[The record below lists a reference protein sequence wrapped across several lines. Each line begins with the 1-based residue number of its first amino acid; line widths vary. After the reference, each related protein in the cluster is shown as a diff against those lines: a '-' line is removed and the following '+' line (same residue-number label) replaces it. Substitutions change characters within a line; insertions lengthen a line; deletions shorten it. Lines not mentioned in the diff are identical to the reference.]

1 MRSIAAALALS
12 HALGTLA
19 ACGEN
24 SDKKDAGV
32 PPCTAPCDAPA
43 IPADAPPL
51 ATDAAPQAACTPVSG
66 STVTA
71 RKIGKVGGSAVLAT
85 SPPGDGRL
93 FVVEQDGGIRIFEN
107 EMLKPT
113 PFLDISASIVAGGE
127 QGLLGLA
134 FHPSYATTKK
144 FYVFYTATNPVAGGD
159 AFVDVVAEYSVS
171 ANDPNVADPASGKI
185 VLSIP
190 DFASNH
196 NGGMIEFGADGFLY
210 IGTGDGGGGGD
221 PRRNG
226 QNTNALLGKI
236 LRIDVDHPAGGK
248 PYGIPAGNP
257 FAGGGGA
264 PEVWIY
270 GVRNPWRFSFDRAN
284 GDLWIGDVG
293 QGVTEELDV
302 LKAGAQAGK
311 NLGWSAFEGNA
322 CCATQSDRCTQSAPF
337 QACPT
342 SGIQFAQDNRSHA
355 SGWIAII
362 GGQVYRGACYPD
374 LVGSYFYTDY
384 GHAGLSRAKLQAD
397 GSLMVVDLPG
407 TFPTSPSSLHA
418 DSRGELYETETN
430 GNVWHLEAHP

>member
-1 MRSIAAALALS
+1 MRSLAIAAL
-12 HALGTLA
+12 TFA
-19 ACGEN
+19 ACGGN
-24 SDKKDAGV
+24 NDKQDAGV
-32 PPCTAPCDAPA
+32 PPCTAPCDAPPQPA
-43 IPADAPPL
+43 IDAPPL
-51 ATDAAPQAACTPVSG
+51 AIDAAPQATCTPVSG

-71 RKIGKVGGSAVLAT
+71 RKIGKVSGSAVLAT

-93 FVVEQDGGIRIFEN
+93 FVVEQGGGIRIFEN

-134 FHPSYATTKK
+134 FHPSYATNKK
-144 FYVFYTATNPVAGGD
+144 FYVFYTAANPAPGGD
-159 AFVDVVAEYSVS
+159 AYVDVLAEYSGS

-210 IGTGDGGGGGD
+210 LGTGDGGGGGD
-221 PRRNG
+221 PKRNG
-226 QNTNALLGKI
+226 QNTNALLAKM
-236 LRIDVDHPAGGK
+236 LRIDVDHPANGK

-257 FAGGGGA
+257 FAAGGGA

-270 GVRNPWRFSFDRAN
+270 GLRNPWRWSFDRAN

-293 QGVTEELDV
+293 QGVTEEVDV

-322 CCATQSDRCTQSAPF
+322 CCATQGDHCTQSPPF

-342 SGIQFAQDNRSHA
+342 AGIQFAQDNRSHA
-355 SGWIAII
+355 SGWFAII
-362 GGQVYRGACYPD
+362 GGQVYRGSCYPD
-374 LVGSYFYTDY
+374 LVGWYFYTDN
-384 GHAGLSRAKLQAD
+384 GHGGMAKAQLQPSGA
-397 GSLMVVDLPG
+397 LTIMDLPG
-407 TFPTSPSSLHA
+407 TFPSSPSSIHA
-418 DSRGELYETETN
+418 DSRGELYETDTSD
-430 GNVWHLEAHP
+430 NVWHIEAGP